1 MKLNYFPDTDTLYI
15 ELSEKTSADS
25 QEISEG
31 IVIDYGEDGKVVG
44 IEIDNASNKTN
55 LKELITDKLPAI
67 SQKITA

>member
-15 ELSEKTSADS
+15 ELSEKTNADS

-55 LKELITDKLPAI
+55 LKELITEKLPSV

>member
-67 SQKITA
+67 SQKISA